1 MSFLF
6 HFGSFVCLFVFEEFP
21 PRVRQTEKVKF
32 RTCQTSVSS
41 VERNNIIS
49 SFHLTGLEERKKIT
63 SSGKQGIEFTFK
75 TGNSVACSTLGE
87 KGGGMASRLVTAS
100 GLRRNT
106 ALINVRERAR
116 ERERMRRRGAEKQMA
131 QPKEIALNQSSSN
144 KSTAAQESV

>member
-6 HFGSFVCLFVFEEFP
+6 HFCSFVCLFVFEEFA

-87 KGGGMASRLVTAS
+87 KGGGLQAPGPPGSL
-100 GLRRNT
+100 LRQ
-106 ALINVRERAR
+106 
-116 ERERMRRRGAEKQMA
+116 G
-131 QPKEIALNQSSSN
+131 
-144 KSTAAQESV
+144 